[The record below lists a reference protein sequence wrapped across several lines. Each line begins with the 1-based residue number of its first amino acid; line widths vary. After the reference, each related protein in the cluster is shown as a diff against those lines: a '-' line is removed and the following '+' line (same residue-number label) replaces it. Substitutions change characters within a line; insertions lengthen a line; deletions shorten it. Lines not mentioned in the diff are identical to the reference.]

1 MVRHVA
7 RRHGR
12 IDAGFTILDVLMAIL
27 IMTVA
32 VAGLS
37 AMQLISLTASA
48 RAWEIAVATQ
58 LCQNKVEQL
67 QAITPPLPAGPAAG
81 EALDARGC
89 VQTGDTRAF
98 CTTRAPGVTFTR
110 TWTLDPL
117 AANKF
122 AVNVAW
128 KGADGRPHNVVLYGE
143 R

>member
-1 MVRHVA
+1 MVHQA
-7 RRHGR
+7 PRRLEATE
-12 IDAGFTILDVLMAIL
+12 AGFTILDVLMAIL
-27 IMTVA
+27 IMTIA
-32 VAGLS
+32 VTGLS

-67 QAITPPLPAGPAAG
+67 QAMPPPLPAGPPAG

-89 VQTGDTRAF
+89 ILTGDTRAF
-98 CTTRAPGVTFTR
+98 CATRAPGITFTR

-117 AANKF
+117 APNKF
-122 AVNVAW
+122 EVSAKW
-128 KGADGRPHNVVLYGE
+128 KGADGRPHSVVLYGE